1 MKTSTYG
8 WLLERLLKCRTY
20 IPATNKKK
28 SNFIPLNGTA
38 SNGNKVKLTF
48 ISFSLSAA
56 LSQAHRSRRFVPT
69 ADSAETEMEDNF
81 YSRKRSNA
89 ILWLSI
95 LCVCCA
101 VCVSFSSR
109 CEQREW
115 KAEKSLGKWRVSFVI
130 VTQAESKHKNAHGK
144 WDFFLLLLFFSY
156 L

>member
-8 WLLERLLKCRTY
+8 WPSERLSKCRTH

-56 LSQAHRSRRFVPT
+56 LSQAHRSRRFERT
-69 ADSAETEMEDNF
+69 ADSDETEMEDNF

-95 LCVCCA
+95 LCLC

-130 VTQAESKHKNAHGK
+130 VTLAESKHKNAHGK
-144 WDFFLLLLFFSY
+144 WDFFLLFFFSY